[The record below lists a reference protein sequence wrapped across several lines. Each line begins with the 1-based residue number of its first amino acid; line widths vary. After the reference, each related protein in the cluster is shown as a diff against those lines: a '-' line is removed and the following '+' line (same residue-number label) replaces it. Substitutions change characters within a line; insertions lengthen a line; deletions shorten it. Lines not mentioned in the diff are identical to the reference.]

1 MSSAPSQLGALPASV
16 ISTLQGELITTAIQ
30 FFLHGIYTTL
40 VSIALYHMW
49 THKTTLPARHTLIAA
64 VLFMFACSNIQVIEQ
79 LAYTIIEVF
88 NLGLYPSDS
97 ALLVRNIRLSENVF
111 GRINVGVTTD
121 MSFIGLFLFGSTKF
135 LPTGPRTLTL
145 ILPLMFTN
153 IVATLLFGIKSW
165 VYRKQ
170 IKGLLGIPKNRRTNV
185 ERILVILT
193 ESGGIYCLFW
203 LFVALTATDPD
214 NLGYKITAYMLPQ
227 LSSSSFSLWRWRRPT
242 LADSRPQT
250 PVSQPIHFVHSD
262 NPAMSM
268 TTGPIRFTDQETSGT
283 DVDITVKEK
292 DTPAQHSEWDS
303 EGFEPWMRNNS
314 VIYVRA
320 WFYSANPGT
329 PELKPNIGTNNF
341 RRKESYANPYLSPL
355 ESAMNFSPHLYYK
368 SRAFQ
373 KSENPMKL
381 LHSVISNS
389 HLWMRQST
397 PSSIETRWLMR
408 SGVPSDARSHQAFL
422 AQVTENGEEEAH
434 TRTYFS
440 RLGGRNCRAASYL
453 VWATTWEKWTEEIS
467 NTRERLQ
474 R

>member
-1 MSSAPSQLGALPASV
+1 MSSAPSQLGALSASV

-64 VLFMFACSNIQVIEQ
+64 VLFMFACSNIQVIQQ

-111 GRINVGVTTD
+111 GRINYFMSDAIVVWRAWALWQDSIRIKILLSLCIFVSLVGVTTD

-153 IVATLLFGIKSW
+153 IVATLLFEIKSW

-203 LFVALTATDPD
+203 IPQLFVALTATDPD

-227 LSSSSFSLWRWRRPT
+227 LSAIYAVIIVLLVAMEKTHLGGLTTSN
-242 LADSRPQT
+242 

-292 DTPAQHSEWDS
+292 DTPAQHSGS
-303 EGFEPWMRNNS
+303 RTH
-314 VIYVRA
+314 VYV
-320 WFYSANPGT
+320 
-329 PELKPNIGTNNF
+329 
-341 RRKESYANPYLSPL
+341 
-355 ESAMNFSPHLYYK
+355 
-368 SRAFQ
+368 
-373 KSENPMKL
+373 
-381 LHSVISNS
+381 
-389 HLWMRQST
+389 
-397 PSSIETRWLMR
+397 
-408 SGVPSDARSHQAFL
+408 D
-422 AQVTENGEEEAH
+422 
-434 TRTYFS
+434 
-440 RLGGRNCRAASYL
+440 
-453 VWATTWEKWTEEIS
+453 
-467 NTRERLQ
+467 
-474 R
+474 